1 MEGII
6 NIKEAGESLAEDAA
20 HQYLTFTRGK
30 VNTCIEM
37 NVDIFSCVLNNGVI
51 ISKHNAH
58 WLDRIY
64 YSYFVYTETTRVC
77 TFFSG
82 VSVALPCCDSREAT
96 KNASVFN
103 NK

>member
-58 WLDRIY
+58 WLGRIY
-64 YSYFVYTETTRVC
+64 YSYFVYIEITKGLHI
-77 TFFSG
+77 FFG
-82 VSVALPCCDSREAT
+82 CICGVALLRLPRSNEKCIS
-96 KNASVFN
+96 F
-103 NK
+103 